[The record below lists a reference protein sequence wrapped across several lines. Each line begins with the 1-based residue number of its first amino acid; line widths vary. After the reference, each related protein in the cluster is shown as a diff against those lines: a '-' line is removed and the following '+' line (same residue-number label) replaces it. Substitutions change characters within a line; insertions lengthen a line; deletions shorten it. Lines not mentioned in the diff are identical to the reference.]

1 MRFDAFVDKKSVHF
15 KIDKD
20 VHLALRAKLFKYN
33 LSMQEIFDEFANLV
47 VTDTPKAHSI
57 IEYILNKRLKSI
69 LVGDKNHKKRKKKE
83 VFNEIDTETLYNMI
97 NESND

>member
-57 IEYILNKRLKSI
+57 IESILNKRLKSI
-69 LVGDKNHKKRKKKE
+69 LGGDKKHKKVLVGKLRLPP
-83 VFNEIDTETLYNMI
+83 FRSYI
-97 NESND
+97 NDHKIL